1 MDGWITR
8 WYVYVSVGGHMCGGQ
23 KSALENWF
31 SPFPLQTCESQKPN
45 SDLAT
50 DIFIHWAILP
60 ALNDSFS
67 LCIAVLGMTP
77 RLSCMLG
84 KSSANQAAPPAPQV
98 FVLTMLCS
106 TLTFD
111 LPFSWT
117 QTFRLHSPPRIIFQL
132 ITFVFRQF
140 PFHNAY
146 QPLSPPPPCHL
157 FSPSSSLQISPAL
170 SWPLCLV
177 PHWD

>member
-1 MDGWITR
+1 MCMFLW
-8 WYVYVSVGGHMCGGQ
+8 GGTCVEV
-23 KSALENWF
+23 KSQLLRIGF
-31 SPFPLQTCESQKPN
+31 L
-45 SDLAT
+45 L
-50 DIFIHWAILP
+50 
-60 ALNDSFS
+60 S
-67 LCIAVLGMTP
+67 LCRHVSPRNLTQTWQQIFLSTEPSCQPLMTHFLCVLRYWEWHLDSLACWVSPLLTK
-77 RLSCMLG
+77 LHL
-84 KSSANQAAPPAPQV
+84 QV

>member
-1 MDGWITR
+1 MCMFL
-8 WYVYVSVGGHMCGGQ
+8 GGHMCGGQ

-31 SPFPLQTCESQKPN
+31 SPLPLQTCESQKPN

-117 QTFRLHSPPRIIFQL
+117 QTFRLHFPPRIIFQL

-146 QPLSPPPPCHL
+146 QPLSPPTSLPPLQPLLLFTNLSCTFPTAL
-157 FSPSSSLQISPAL
+157 FSAPLRLSRVSL
-170 SWPLCLV
+170 
-177 PHWD
+177 